1 MDVMLKAI
9 AKVLKVLNSE
19 TEPGQISLAFCFSM
33 IAGLTPLLSL
43 HNLLVILLVLLFR
56 VNLST
61 FILGLVFFSGV
72 AYLFDPL
79 FHWIGLTVLTVS
91 GLEGLWT
98 LIYNMTLFRLEK
110 FNNSVVMGS
119 LLFSIV
125 LFVPLYLLS
134 NQMIVRYRDHVLS
147 WVRKSRIMQAFK
159 ATKFY
164 RIYATYS
171 ELRGG
176 A

>member
-1 MDVMLKAI
+1 MLRAL
-9 AKVLKVLNSE
+9 AKVLRVLNSE

-43 HNLLVILLVLLFR
+43 HNLLVFLLVLLFR
-56 VNLST
+56 LNLST

-79 FHWIGLTVLTVS
+79 FHWIGLTVLTVAA
-91 GLEGLWT
+91 LEGLWT
-98 LIYNMTLFRLEK
+98 LLYNMTLFRLAK

-119 LLFSIV
+119 LAFSIV

-134 NQMIVRYRDHVLS
+134 NQMIVRYREHVRA
-147 WVRKSRIMQAFK
+147 WVRKSRIMQNFK

-164 RIYATYS
+164 RMYATYS